1 MKIGNLDFPTPV
13 FLAPM
18 AGVTDTPY
26 RILAQEMGCAMAFAE
41 MVSVLGIHFRNEKTL
56 AMLETVPEER
66 PLAMQLFGAR
76 PEPVAEAAAYV
87 ESLGCAD
94 VIDFNMGCPAPKIV
108 KNGAGSAL
116 LKEPERAGEILAAL
130 VKATK
135 LPVTVK
141 MRIGWDESS
150 INAVEMAK
158 RAEAAGVAAIAV
170 HGRTREQYYKGHADW
185 SMIAAVKRAVKVP
198 VIANGDIRTTAD
210 LARVF
215 RETECD
221 GVMIGRAAQ
230 GNPWIFRA
238 FRSFLVIFR
247 AFRSFLETGVE
258 PPPPTIAERGAL
270 ILRHLDMLI
279 QYKGDYIGARE
290 MRKHATW
297 YTKGMVGGGN
307 LRDAFN
313 HAETRE
319 DFQRIVEQMIKNA
332 GVGTDG

>member
-76 PEPVAEAAAYV
+76 PEPVAEAAVYV

-238 FRSFLVIFR
+238 FRSFL
-247 AFRSFLETGVE
+247 ETGIE
-258 PPPPTIAERGAL
+258 IPPPTIAERGAL

>member
-26 RILAQEMGCAMAFAE
+26 RILAREMGCAMAFAE

-116 LKEPERAGEILAAL
+116 LKEPERAGEILTAL

-150 INAVEMAK
+150 IVAVEMAK

-185 SMIAAVKRAVKVP
+185 SMIAAVKQAVKIP

-215 RETECD
+215 RETGCD

-230 GNPWIFRA
+230 GNPWIFR
-238 FRSFLVIFR
+238 V
-247 AFRSFLETGVE
+247 FRSFLETGVE
-258 PPPPTIAERGAL
+258 PPSPTIAERGAL

-297 YTKGMVGGGN
+297 YTKGMTGGGG
-307 LRDAFN
+307 LREAFN

-319 DFQRIVEQMIKNA
+319 DFQRIVEKMIKNA
-332 GVGTDG
+332 GVNEDG

>member
-1 MKIGNLDFPTPV
+1 MKIGNLHFPTPI

-26 RILAQEMGCAMAFAE
+26 RILAREMGCAMAFAE
-41 MVSVLGIHFRNEKTL
+41 MVSVLGIRFRNEKTL
-56 AMLETVPEER
+56 AMLATVPEER
-66 PLAMQLFGAR
+66 PLAMQLFGAQ

-87 ESLGCAD
+87 EQLGCAD

-116 LKEPERAGEILAAL
+116 LRDSEKAGRIMEAL
-130 VKATK
+130 VQATR

-141 MRIGWDESS
+141 MRIGWDTES
-150 INAVEMAK
+150 INAIDIAK

-185 SMIAAVKRAVKVP
+185 SVIADVKRAVKIP

-210 LARVF
+210 LSRVF
-215 RETECD
+215 RETACD

-230 GNPWIFRA
+230 GNPWIFRT
-238 FRSFLVIFR
+238 FRT
-247 AFRSFLETGVE
+247 FLETGAE
-258 PPPPTIAERGAL
+258 PPPPTVEERGAL
-270 ILRHLDMLI
+270 LLRHLDMLI

-297 YTKGMVGGGN
+297 YTKGMTGGGE

-313 HAETRE
+313 RAETRE
-319 DFQRIVEQMIKNA
+319 DFQIIVEKMVMNA
-332 GVGTDG
+332 GADKIG

>member
-1 MKIGNLDFPTPV
+1 MKIGNLDFSTPV

-76 PEPVAEAAAYV
+76 PEPIAEAATYV

-116 LKEPERAGEILAAL
+116 LKEPERAGEILVAL

-238 FRSFLVIFR
+238 FRSFL
-247 AFRSFLETGVE
+247 ETGVE
-258 PPPPTIAERGAL
+258 IPPPTIAERGAL

>member
-26 RILAQEMGCAMAFAE
+26 RILAREMGCAMAFAE

-116 LKEPERAGEILAAL
+116 LKEPELAERILAAL

-215 RETECD
+215 RETGCD

-230 GNPWIFRA
+230 GNPWIFR
-238 FRSFLVIFR
+238 V
-247 AFRSFLETGVE
+247 FRSFLETGVE
-258 PPPPTIAERGAL
+258 IPPPTIAERGAL

-319 DFQRIVEQMIKNA
+319 DFQRIVDQMIKNA

>member
-56 AMLETVPEER
+56 AMLETAPEER

-76 PEPVAEAAAYV
+76 PEPVAEAAVYV

-158 RAEAAGVAAIAV
+158 RAEAAGVSAIAV

-238 FRSFLVIFR
+238 FRSFL
-247 AFRSFLETGVE
+247 ETGVE
-258 PPPPTIAERGAL
+258 IPPPTIAERGAL

>member
-1 MKIGNLDFPTPV
+1 MKIGSLDFPVPV

-26 RILAQEMGCAMAFAE
+26 RIIAQEMGCAMAFAE
-41 MVSVLGIHFRNEKTL
+41 MVSVLGIRFRNEKTL
-56 AMLETVPEER
+56 AMLKTVPEER
-66 PLAMQLFGAR
+66 PIAMQLFGAQ
-76 PEPVAEAAAYV
+76 PEPVAEAAKYV

-94 VIDFNMGCPAPKIV
+94 AIDFNMGCPAPKIV

-116 LKEPERAGEILAAL
+116 LRDPERAGRIMDAL
-130 VKATK
+130 VKATC
-135 LPVTVK
+135 LPVTIK
-141 MRIGWDESS
+141 MRIGWDENS
-150 INAVEMAK
+150 IVAVEMAK

-170 HGRTREQYYKGHADW
+170 HGRTREQYYKGNADW
-185 SMIAAVKRAVKVP
+185 GMIAEVKRAVNIP

-210 LARVF
+210 LSRVF
-215 RETECD
+215 RETGCD

-238 FRSFLVIFR
+238 FRSFL
-247 AFRSFLETGVE
+247 ETGAE
-258 PPPPTIAERGAL
+258 PPPPTIHERGAL

-279 QYKGDYIGARE
+279 EYKGDYIGARE

-297 YTKGMVGGGN
+297 YTKGMIGGGS

-313 HAETRE
+313 RAETRE
-319 DFQRIVEQMIKNA
+319 DFQQIVEKMIEKSEE
-332 GVGTDG
+332 

>member
-26 RILAQEMGCAMAFAE
+26 RILARKMGCAMAFAE

-116 LKEPERAGEILAAL
+116 LKEPELAGEILAAL

-158 RAEAAGVAAIAV
+158 RAEAAGVSAIAV

-198 VIANGDIRTTAD
+198 VVANGDIRTTAD
-210 LARVF
+210 LARVY
-215 RETECD
+215 RETGCD

-238 FRSFLVIFR
+238 FRSFL
-247 AFRSFLETGVE
+247 ETGVE
-258 PPPPTIAERGAL
+258 IPPPTIAERGAL

>member
-1 MKIGNLDFPTPV
+1 MIIGNLNFPTPI

-26 RILAQEMGCAMAFAE
+26 RILAREMGCAMAFAE
-41 MVSVLGIHFRNEKTL
+41 MVSVLGIRFRNEKTL
-56 AMLETVPEER
+56 AMLATVPEER
-66 PLAMQLFGAR
+66 PLAMQLFGAQ

-87 ESLGCAD
+87 EQLGCAD

-116 LKEPERAGEILAAL
+116 LRDSEKAGRIMEAL
-130 VKATK
+130 VRATR

-141 MRIGWDESS
+141 MRIGWDAES
-150 INAVEMAK
+150 INAIDIAR

-185 SMIAAVKRAVKVP
+185 SVIADVKRAVKIP

-210 LARVF
+210 LSRVF
-215 RETECD
+215 RETACD

-230 GNPWIFRA
+230 GNPWIFRT
-238 FRSFLVIFR
+238 FRT
-247 AFRSFLETGVE
+247 FLETGAK
-258 PPPPTIAERGAL
+258 PPPPTVEERGAL
-270 ILRHLDMLI
+270 LLRHLDMLI

-297 YTKGMVGGGN
+297 YTKGMTGGGE

-313 HAETRE
+313 RAETRE
-319 DFQRIVEQMIKNA
+319 DFQIIVEKMVMNA
-332 GVGTDG
+332 GADKIG

>member
-26 RILAQEMGCAMAFAE
+26 RILAHEMGCAMAFAE

-76 PEPVAEAAAYV
+76 PEPVAEAAVYV

-185 SMIAAVKRAVKVP
+185 SMIAAVKRVVKVP

-238 FRSFLVIFR
+238 FRSFL
-247 AFRSFLETGVE
+247 ETGVE
-258 PPPPTIAERGAL
+258 IPPPTIAERGAL

>member
-1 MKIGNLDFPTPV
+1 MKIGNLHFPTPI

-26 RILAQEMGCAMAFAE
+26 RILAREMGCAMAFAE
-41 MVSVLGIHFRNEKTL
+41 MVSVLGIRFRNEKTL
-56 AMLETVPEER
+56 AMLATVPEER
-66 PLAMQLFGAR
+66 PLAMQLFGAQ

-87 ESLGCAD
+87 EQLGCAD

-116 LKEPERAGEILAAL
+116 LRDSEKAGRIMEAL
-130 VKATK
+130 VRATR

-141 MRIGWDESS
+141 MRIGWDTES
-150 INAVEMAK
+150 INAIDIAK

-185 SMIAAVKRAVKVP
+185 SVIADVKRAVKIP
-198 VIANGDIRTTAD
+198 VIANGDIRTTDD
-210 LARVF
+210 LSRVF
-215 RETECD
+215 RETACD

-230 GNPWIFRA
+230 GNPWIFRT
-238 FRSFLVIFR
+238 FRT
-247 AFRSFLETGVE
+247 FLETGIE
-258 PPPPTIAERGAL
+258 PPPPTVEERGAL
-270 ILRHLDMLI
+270 LLRHLDMLI

-297 YTKGMVGGGN
+297 YTKGMTGGGE

-313 HAETRE
+313 RAETRE
-319 DFQRIVEQMIKNA
+319 DFQIIVEKMVMNA
-332 GVGTDG
+332 GADKIG

>member
-1 MKIGNLDFPTPV
+1 MIIGNLNFPTPI

-26 RILAQEMGCAMAFAE
+26 RILAREMGCAMAFAE
-41 MVSVLGIHFRNEKTL
+41 MVSVLGIRFRNEKTL
-56 AMLETVPEER
+56 AMLATVPEER
-66 PLAMQLFGAR
+66 PLAMQLFGAQ

-87 ESLGCAD
+87 EQLGCAD

-116 LKEPERAGEILAAL
+116 LRDSEKAGRIMEAL
-130 VKATK
+130 VRATR

-141 MRIGWDESS
+141 MRIGWDVES
-150 INAVEMAK
+150 INAIDIAR

-185 SMIAAVKRAVKVP
+185 SVIADVKRAVKIP

-210 LARVF
+210 LSRVF
-215 RETECD
+215 RETACD

-230 GNPWIFRA
+230 GNPWIFRT
-238 FRSFLVIFR
+238 FRT
-247 AFRSFLETGVE
+247 FLETGAE
-258 PPPPTIAERGAL
+258 PPPPTVEERGAL
-270 ILRHLDMLI
+270 LLRHLDMLI

-297 YTKGMVGGGN
+297 YTKGMTGGGE

-313 HAETRE
+313 RAETRE
-319 DFQRIVEQMIKNA
+319 DFQIIVEKMVMNA
-332 GVGTDG
+332 GVDKIG

>member
-1 MKIGNLDFPTPV
+1 MKIGALDFPTPV

-26 RILAQEMGCAMAFAE
+26 RILAREMGCAMAFAE
-41 MVSVLGIHFRNEKTL
+41 MVSVLGIHFRKEKTL

-66 PLAMQLFGAR
+66 PLAMQLFGAQ

-116 LKEPERAGEILAAL
+116 LRDPERAEKILSAL
-130 VKATK
+130 VKATA

-141 MRIGWDESS
+141 MRIGWDENS
-150 INAVEMAK
+150 IVAVDMAK

-170 HGRTREQYYKGHADW
+170 HGRTREQYYKGRADW
-185 SMIAAVKRAVKVP
+185 SVIAEVKRAVRIP
-198 VIANGDIRTTAD
+198 VIANGDIRTTGD
-210 LARVF
+210 LSRVF
-215 RETECD
+215 RETGCD

-230 GNPWIFRA
+230 GNPWIFR
-238 FRSFLVIFR
+238 S
-247 AFRSFLETGVE
+247 FRSFLETGAE

-270 ILRHLDMLI
+270 LLRHLDMLI
-279 QYKGDYIGARE
+279 RCKGGCIGARE

-297 YTKGMVGGGN
+297 YTKGLTGGGN

-319 DFQRIVEQMIKNA
+319 DFQRIVENMIAREKGA
-332 GVGTDG
+332 

>member
-1 MKIGNLDFPTPV
+1 
-13 FLAPM
+13 
-18 AGVTDTPY
+18 
-26 RILAQEMGCAMAFAE
+26 
-41 MVSVLGIHFRNEKTL
+41 
-56 AMLETVPEER
+56 
-66 PLAMQLFGAR
+66 
-76 PEPVAEAAAYV
+76 
-87 ESLGCAD
+87 
-94 VIDFNMGCPAPKIV
+94 
-108 KNGAGSAL
+108 
-116 LKEPERAGEILAAL
+116 
-130 VKATK
+130 
-135 LPVTVK
+135 
-141 MRIGWDESS
+141 
-150 INAVEMAK
+150 
-158 RAEAAGVAAIAV
+158 
-170 HGRTREQYYKGHADW
+170 
-185 SMIAAVKRAVKVP
+185 MIAAVKRAVKVP

-238 FRSFLVIFR
+238 FRSFL
-247 AFRSFLETGVE
+247 ETGVE
-258 PPPPTIAERGAL
+258 IPPPTIAERGAL

>member
-1 MKIGNLDFPTPV
+1 MIIGNLSFPTPI

-26 RILAQEMGCAMAFAE
+26 RILAREMGCAMAFAE
-41 MVSVLGIHFRNEKTL
+41 MVSVLGIRFRNEKTL
-56 AMLETVPEER
+56 AMLATVPEER
-66 PLAMQLFGAR
+66 PLAMQLFGAQ

-87 ESLGCAD
+87 EQLGCAD

-116 LKEPERAGEILAAL
+116 LRDSEKAGRIMEAL
-130 VKATK
+130 VRATR

-141 MRIGWDESS
+141 MRIGWDAES
-150 INAVEMAK
+150 INAIDIAR

-185 SMIAAVKRAVKVP
+185 SVIADVKRAVKIP
-198 VIANGDIRTTAD
+198 VIANGDIRTTDD
-210 LARVF
+210 LSRVF
-215 RETECD
+215 RETACD

-230 GNPWIFRA
+230 GNPWIFRT
-238 FRSFLVIFR
+238 FRT
-247 AFRSFLETGVE
+247 FLETGIE
-258 PPPPTIAERGAL
+258 PPPPTVEERGAL
-270 ILRHLDMLI
+270 LLRHLDMLI

-297 YTKGMVGGGN
+297 YTKGMTGGGE

-313 HAETRE
+313 RAETRE
-319 DFQRIVEQMIKNA
+319 DFQIIVEKMVMNA
-332 GVGTDG
+332 GADKIG

>member
-1 MKIGNLDFPTPV
+1 MKIGNLNFPTPI

-26 RILAQEMGCAMAFAE
+26 RILAREMGCAMAFAE
-41 MVSVLGIHFRNEKTL
+41 MVSVLGIRFRNEKTL
-56 AMLETVPEER
+56 AMLATVPEER
-66 PLAMQLFGAR
+66 PLAMQLFGAQ

-87 ESLGCAD
+87 EQLGCAD

-116 LKEPERAGEILAAL
+116 LRDSEKAGRIMEAL
-130 VKATK
+130 VRATR

-141 MRIGWDESS
+141 MRIGWDAES
-150 INAVEMAK
+150 INAIDIAR

-185 SMIAAVKRAVKVP
+185 SVIADVKRAVKIP

-210 LARVF
+210 LVRVF
-215 RETECD
+215 RETACD

-230 GNPWIFRA
+230 GNPWIFRT
-238 FRSFLVIFR
+238 FRT
-247 AFRSFLETGVE
+247 FLETGAE
-258 PPPPTIAERGAL
+258 PPPPTVEERGAL
-270 ILRHLDMLI
+270 LLRHLDMLI

-297 YTKGMVGGGN
+297 YTKGMTGGGE

-313 HAETRE
+313 RAETRE
-319 DFQRIVEQMIKNA
+319 DFQIIVEKMVMNA
-332 GVGTDG
+332 GADKIG

>member
-76 PEPVAEAAAYV
+76 PEPIAEAAAYV

-116 LKEPERAGEILAAL
+116 LKEPELAGEILAAL

-158 RAEAAGVAAIAV
+158 RAEAAGVSAIAV

-238 FRSFLVIFR
+238 FRSFL
-247 AFRSFLETGVE
+247 ETGVE
-258 PPPPTIAERGAL
+258 IPPPTIAERGAL

>member
-1 MKIGNLDFPTPV
+1 MKIGKLDFPTPI

-26 RILAQEMGCAMAFAE
+26 RILVREMGCAMAFAE

-87 ESLGCAD
+87 ESLDCAD

-116 LKEPERAGEILAAL
+116 LREPERVGEILAAL

-141 MRIGWDESS
+141 MRIGWDESN
-150 INAVEMAK
+150 IVAVEMAK

-185 SMIAAVKRAVKVP
+185 GMIAAVKRAVKIP
-198 VIANGDIRTTAD
+198 VIANGDIRTTSD

-215 RETECD
+215 RETDAD

-230 GNPWIFRA
+230 GNPWIFRT
-238 FRSFLVIFR
+238 
-247 AFRSFLETGVE
+247 FRSFLETGVE

-279 QYKGDYIGARE
+279 HYKGDYIGVRE

-297 YTKGMVGGGN
+297 YTKGMTGGGN

-313 HAETRE
+313 HAETRD
-319 DFQRIVEQMIKNA
+319 DFHEIVEKMIAKSE
-332 GVGTDG
+332 

>member
-1 MKIGNLDFPTPV
+1 MIIGNLSFPTPI

-26 RILAQEMGCAMAFAE
+26 RILAREMGCAMAFAE
-41 MVSVLGIHFRNEKTL
+41 MVSVLGIRFRNEKTL
-56 AMLETVPEER
+56 AMLATVPEER
-66 PLAMQLFGAR
+66 PLAMQLFGAQ

-87 ESLGCAD
+87 EQLGCAD

-116 LKEPERAGEILAAL
+116 LRDSEKAGRIMEAL
-130 VKATK
+130 VRATR

-141 MRIGWDESS
+141 MRIGWDAES
-150 INAVEMAK
+150 INAIDIAR

-185 SMIAAVKRAVKVP
+185 SVIADVKRAVKIP

-210 LARVF
+210 LSRVF
-215 RETECD
+215 RETACD

-230 GNPWIFRA
+230 GNPWIFRT
-238 FRSFLVIFR
+238 FRT
-247 AFRSFLETGVE
+247 FLETGAE
-258 PPPPTIAERGAL
+258 PPPPTVEERGAL
-270 ILRHLDMLI
+270 LLRHLDMLI

-297 YTKGMVGGGN
+297 YTKGMTGGGE

-313 HAETRE
+313 RAETRE
-319 DFQRIVEQMIKNA
+319 DFQIIVEKMVMNA
-332 GVGTDG
+332 GADKIG

>member
-26 RILAQEMGCAMAFAE
+26 RILAHEMGCAMAFAE

-116 LKEPERAGEILAAL
+116 LKEPELAERILAAL
-130 VKATK
+130 AKATK

-141 MRIGWDESS
+141 MRIGWDASS
-150 INAVEMAK
+150 IVAVEMAK

-215 RETECD
+215 RETGCD

-230 GNPWIFRA
+230 GNPWIFR
-238 FRSFLVIFR
+238 V
-247 AFRSFLETGVE
+247 FRSFLETGVE
-258 PPPPTIAERGAL
+258 LPPPTIAERGAL

-319 DFQRIVEQMIKNA
+319 DFHRIVENMIKKA
-332 GVGTDG
+332 GEDKNG

>member
-1 MKIGNLDFPTPV
+1 MIIGNLNFPTPI

-26 RILAQEMGCAMAFAE
+26 RILAREMGCAMAFAE
-41 MVSVLGIHFRNEKTL
+41 MVSVLGIRFRNEKTL
-56 AMLETVPEER
+56 AMLATVPEER
-66 PLAMQLFGAR
+66 PLAMQLFGAQ

-87 ESLGCAD
+87 EQLGCAD

-116 LKEPERAGEILAAL
+116 LRDSEKAGRIMEAL
-130 VKATK
+130 VRATR

-141 MRIGWDESS
+141 MRIGWDAES
-150 INAVEMAK
+150 INAIDIAR

-185 SMIAAVKRAVKVP
+185 SVIADVKRAVKIP

-210 LARVF
+210 LSRVF
-215 RETECD
+215 RETACD

-230 GNPWIFRA
+230 GNPWIFRT
-238 FRSFLVIFR
+238 FRT
-247 AFRSFLETGVE
+247 FLETGAE
-258 PPPPTIAERGAL
+258 PPPPTVEERGAL
-270 ILRHLDMLI
+270 LLRHLDMLI

-297 YTKGMVGGGN
+297 YTKGMTGGGE

-319 DFQRIVEQMIKNA
+319 DFQIIVEKMVMNA
-332 GVGTDG
+332 GADKIG

>member
-1 MKIGNLDFPTPV
+1 MIIGNLNFPTPI

-26 RILAQEMGCAMAFAE
+26 RILAREMGCAMAFAE
-41 MVSVLGIHFRNEKTL
+41 MVSVLGIRFRNEKSL
-56 AMLETVPEER
+56 AMLATVPEER
-66 PLAMQLFGAR
+66 PLAMQLFGAQ

-87 ESLGCAD
+87 EQLGCAD

-116 LKEPERAGEILAAL
+116 LRNSEKAGRIMEAL
-130 VKATK
+130 VRATR

-141 MRIGWDESS
+141 MRIGWDAES
-150 INAVEMAK
+150 INAIDIAR

-185 SMIAAVKRAVKVP
+185 SVIADVKRAVKIP

-210 LARVF
+210 LSRVF
-215 RETECD
+215 RETACD

-230 GNPWIFRA
+230 GNPWIFRT
-238 FRSFLVIFR
+238 FRT
-247 AFRSFLETGVE
+247 FLETGAE
-258 PPPPTIAERGAL
+258 PPPPTVEERGAL
-270 ILRHLDMLI
+270 LLRHLDMLI

-297 YTKGMVGGGN
+297 YTKGMTGGGE

-313 HAETRE
+313 RAETRE
-319 DFQRIVEQMIKNA
+319 DFQIIVEKMVMNA
-332 GVGTDG
+332 GADKIG

>member
-26 RILAQEMGCAMAFAE
+26 RILAHEMGCAMAFAE

-76 PEPVAEAAAYV
+76 PESVAEAAVYV

-116 LKEPERAGEILAAL
+116 LKEPELAGEILAAL

-141 MRIGWDESS
+141 MRVGWDESS

-238 FRSFLVIFR
+238 FRSFL
-247 AFRSFLETGVE
+247 ETGVE
-258 PPPPTIAERGAL
+258 IPPPTITERGAL

>member
-76 PEPVAEAAAYV
+76 PEPVAEAAVYV

-158 RAEAAGVAAIAV
+158 RVEAVGVAAIAV

-238 FRSFLVIFR
+238 FRSFL
-247 AFRSFLETGVE
+247 ETGVE
-258 PPPPTIAERGAL
+258 IPPPTIAERGAL

>member
-116 LKEPERAGEILAAL
+116 LKEPELAERILAAL

-141 MRIGWDESS
+141 MRIGWDASS
-150 INAVEMAK
+150 IVAVEMAK

-215 RETECD
+215 RETGCD

-230 GNPWIFRA
+230 GNPWIFR
-238 FRSFLVIFR
+238 V
-247 AFRSFLETGVE
+247 FRSFLETGVE
-258 PPPPTIAERGAL
+258 IPPPTIAERGAL

-319 DFQRIVEQMIKNA
+319 DFHRIVENMIKKA
-332 GVGTDG
+332 GEDKNG

>member
-1 MKIGNLDFPTPV
+1 MKIGNLHFPTPI

-26 RILAQEMGCAMAFAE
+26 RILAREMGCAMAFAE
-41 MVSVLGIHFRNEKTL
+41 MVSVLGIRFRNEKTL
-56 AMLETVPEER
+56 AMLATVPEER
-66 PLAMQLFGAR
+66 PLAMQLFGAQ

-87 ESLGCAD
+87 EQLGCAD
-94 VIDFNMGCPAPKIV
+94 VIDFNMGCPAPKII

-116 LKEPERAGEILAAL
+116 LRDSEKAGRIMEAL
-130 VKATK
+130 VRATR

-141 MRIGWDESS
+141 MRIGWDTES
-150 INAVEMAK
+150 INAIDIAK

-185 SMIAAVKRAVKVP
+185 SVIADVKRAVKIP

-210 LARVF
+210 LSRVF
-215 RETECD
+215 RETACD

-230 GNPWIFRA
+230 GNPWIFRT
-238 FRSFLVIFR
+238 FRT
-247 AFRSFLETGVE
+247 FLETGAE
-258 PPPPTIAERGAL
+258 PPPPTVEERGAL
-270 ILRHLDMLI
+270 LLRHLDMLI
-279 QYKGDYIGARE
+279 QYKGDYIGSRE

-297 YTKGMVGGGN
+297 YTKGMTGGGE

-313 HAETRE
+313 RAETRE
-319 DFQRIVEQMIKNA
+319 DFQIIVEKMVMNA
-332 GVGTDG
+332 GADKIG